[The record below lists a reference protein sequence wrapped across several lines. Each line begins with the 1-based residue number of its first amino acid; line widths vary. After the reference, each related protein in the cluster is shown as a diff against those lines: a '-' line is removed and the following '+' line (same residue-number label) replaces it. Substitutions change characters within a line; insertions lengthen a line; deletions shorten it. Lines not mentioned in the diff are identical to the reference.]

1 MQELLSFIYAL
12 GHGVCEFLLTSPIY
26 YFTGVIILLFVA
38 GLVNRIIS

>member
-12 GHGVCEFLLTSPIY
+12 GNGICEFLLTNPIY

-38 GLVNRIIS
+38 GLVNRIIR

>member
-12 GHGVCEFLLTSPIY
+12 GHGVCQFLLTSPIF

-38 GLVNRIIS
+38 GLVNRIIR